1 MKFIEMR
8 NKLTF
13 HFNEMMNQTSHLF
26 EVNLDKDKL
35 WDLYLENFP
44 ENENLIYRVRK
55 RYDCSSCK
63 HFIRT
68 IGNVVM
74 IKDGKVTTIWDFKVD
89 SDYQKV
95 LDTLSEF
102 VKSHLITDVFVCN
115 EKKVG
120 TFRNFEH
127 MDDDSIKEWDHF
139 HLELPENIVHTS
151 RYKTINEVRGEYRD
165 NRNVFKRALDEI
177 SGESISTVLELID
190 SDMLYRGLEF
200 RPQLINFKR
209 FKERYDKLSSKEE
222 KDLWSWEESFEA
234 AELHVARIGNSVIG
248 TLLYDISEGEDLE
261 KAVKKY
267 ESKVAPENYHRPKA
281 IFTQKML
288 DDAKQKITELGY
300 LESLGRRYAVVD
312 DININDILFVNRNI
326 SRIAEPVDVFAEMSK
341 DAIIN
346 PKRFDRVEEIGIEDF
361 ITTILP
367 NTTSLEAYLENKHSS
382 NMVSLIAPENIDSK
396 SMFKWGNNFSW
407 AYAGNVTD
415 SLMKERVKAAGGK
428 VDGDLRCSI
437 QWNDLEQYN
446 ANDLDLH
453 CYESSGYH
461 IYYGSSCNNYSIGGS
476 LSQNYSQ
483 NTKSPCGGLLDVD
496 NRRPSQG
503 IPAVENIVY
512 ADRKTMRPGMYRFIV
527 HNYCHRGGNDGFR
540 AEIEFDGNIYSF
552 DYRGILRDNESI
564 EIAVITVDENKNF
577 TINPSIPTTDQ
588 KVSSKEVWG
597 LNTNQFV
604 PVTVTML
611 SPNYWNEQDGSG
623 NKHYFF
629 MLKDCKNPDEPNG
642 FYNEFLKSE
651 LLEHKRVFEALGS
664 KMRVN
669 YVEDQLSGLGFSST
683 KRNDLVVKVKDKSN
697 TEKVLRIKF

>member
-8 NKLTF
+8 DKLMT
-13 HFNEMMNQTSHLF
+13 HFEEMMSQTDHLF
-26 EVNLDKDKL
+26 EVNVDKEKL
-35 WDLYLENFP
+35 WNLYLDSFP

-55 RYDCSSCK
+55 RYDCSCCK

-89 SDYQKV
+89 SNHQSA
-95 LDTLSEF
+95 LDALSAF
-102 VKSHLITDVFVCN
+102 IKSHPITDVYVCN

-127 MDDDSIKEWDHF
+127 MDDNTVKEWNHF
-139 HLELPENIVHTS
+139 YLDLPETLIHKDRHKS
-151 RYKTINEVRGEYRD
+151 INEARGELRD

-177 SGESISTVLELID
+177 TTEAIDTVLELID
-190 SDMLYRGLEF
+190 TDNLYRGLEF
-200 RPQLINFKR
+200 RAQVINFKD
-209 FKERYDKLSSKEE
+209 FKQRYDKLSSKEE
-222 KDLWSWEESFEA
+222 KDLWSWEYSFDA
-234 AELHVARIGNSVIG
+234 AKTHVARIGNSVIG
-248 TLLYDISEGEDLE
+248 TLLYDLSEGVDLE
-261 KAVKKY
+261 KAVKKF
-267 ESKVAPENYHRPKA
+267 ESKTAPENFHRPKA

-288 DDAKQKITELGY
+288 DDAKQKITDLGY
-300 LESLGRRYAVVD
+300 LESLGRRYAVID
-312 DININDILFVNRNI
+312 DININDILFINRNI
-326 SRIAEPVDVFAEMSK
+326 PRVSEPTDIFAEMSK
-341 DAIIN
+341 EAVIN
-346 PKRFDRVEEIGIEDF
+346 PKRFERVEEIGIEEF
-361 ITTILP
+361 ITNILP
-367 NTTSLEAYLENKHSS
+367 NTISLEAYLENKHSS

-428 VDGDLRCSI
+428 VDVDLRCSI
-437 QWNDLEQYN
+437 QWNDLDQYN
-446 ANDLDLH
+446 QNDLDLH
-453 CYESSGYH
+453 CIEPDGDHIFFKNACKSLITNYLGYRAVSHSG
-461 IYYGSSCNNYSIGGS
+461 G
-476 LSQNYSQ
+476 Q
-483 NTKSPCGGLLDVD
+483 LDVD
-496 NRRPSQG
+496 IRFPKIG

-512 ADRKTMRPGMYRFIV
+512 ADRKTMKSGVYEFSV
-527 HNYCHRGGNDGFR
+527 HNYDYRGGNDGFR
-540 AEIEFDGNIYSF
+540 AEIEFDGEVHSF
-552 DYRGILRDNESI
+552 DYREKISLNENVKF
-564 EIAVITVDENKNF
+564 AQVIVDENKNF
-577 TINPSIPTTDQ
+577 TIKPLLISDS
-588 KVSSKEVWG
+588 KVTSKEVWG

-611 SPNYWNEQDGSG
+611 SPNYWNQPEGTG

-651 LLEHKRVFEALGS
+651 LLQHKRVFEALGG

-683 KRNDLVVKVKDKSN
+683 KREDLVVKVKDKNN